1 MMRIILHCGYL
12 FSFDFP
18 GGGKEVWRGW
28 LNILKLRLTQ
38 PALAWRNLTIGTS
51 SQRSSWSL
59 SRQLTGTTTVDCYFH
74 HSFLPTLSHHFS
86 VTTFSHRKVP
96 RIKKVIQQK
105 LMGAPQTQGGRPLS
119 RPRRPFWGPLA
130 AILEFWGTHRMND
143 WIITLI

>member
-1 MMRIILHCGYL
+1 MIHIHCGYL
-12 FSFDFP
+12 FSFNFP

-38 PALAWRNLTIGTS
+38 TALVWRNLTIGTS

-59 SRQLTGTTTVDCYFH
+59 SRQLTGTTTEDCYFH

-105 LMGAPQTQGGRPLS
+105 LMGAPKSQGGDPFPLS
-119 RPRRPFWGPLA
+119 RTRRPFWGLLA
-130 AILEFWGTHRMND
+130 AILDFWGSQRRNGR
-143 WIITLI
+143 IKKLI